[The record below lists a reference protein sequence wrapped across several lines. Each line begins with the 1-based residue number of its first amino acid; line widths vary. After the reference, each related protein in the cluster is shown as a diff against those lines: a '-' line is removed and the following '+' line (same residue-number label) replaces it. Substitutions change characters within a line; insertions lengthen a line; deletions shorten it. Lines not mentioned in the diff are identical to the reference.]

1 MTLKTSE
8 PMGSTLRIKL
18 VACLALFLL
27 SGCSLFDNSVQ
38 TCDEA
43 QEYQESVSIRPL
55 NVPDSLRN
63 IQNKSTFNIPDA
75 QGNNAFSQESFTLP
89 RAPDKSVGMANQSN
103 QMANIDGDEL
113 SELLSLIDQT
123 ISNRQLEE
131 QYEPI
136 YENLTTDYESNPSV
150 KPCLDGPP
158 KYFTEEISPRSM
170 PSQTYTQPSGVS
182 EVAEEE
188 KSRRQ
193 KRREA
198 RQKQRSGKQPQE
210 ELGEDTSAK
219 DSEEPAKQEED
230 KVASIWKAMTGAVLG
245 FFTGGSSEGTTLA
258 VGQSVVPPEPTKPS
272 DGETIDE
279 AAETAVEDE
288 TALANKVRNL
298 AVSDPALNDE
308 QRVFIQNMSDEQILE
323 MVAVIM
329 DQAQDQDTDVG
340 ATSDGEI
347 TEEAEETIDDEKDW
361 SERVKDQWTEGK
373 AQREAR
379 REARQQRRTG
389 GEAQKEQG
397 SDSSNQTNKDANS
410 VNELEAE
417 IDTNEV
423 KMNEAQS
430 QDTGDAGA
438 TSDGEITEEAEETID
453 DEKDWSERV
462 KDQWTEGKAQREAR
476 REARQQRRAERQAQD
491 D

>member
-8 PMGSTLRIKL
+8 PMGSTLRIKF

-27 SGCSLFDNSVQ
+27 SGCSFFGNSVQ
-38 TCDEA
+38 TCAEL
-43 QEYQESVSIRPL
+43 QEYQESVSILPL
-55 NVPDSLRN
+55 IVPDSLRN
-63 IQNKSTFNIPDA
+63 IQNKSAFNIPNT
-75 QGNNAFSQESFTLP
+75 QGSNAFTQQSFTLP
-89 RAPDKSVGMANQSN
+89 RAPDKSVGMAKQSN

-123 ISNRQLEE
+123 IANRQLEE

-170 PSQTYTQPSGVS
+170 PSQTYAQPSGVS
-182 EVAEEE
+182 EVGEEE

-210 ELGEDTSAK
+210 EPGEDTSAK
-219 DSEEPAKQEED
+219 DSEEPEKPEED
-230 KVASIWKAMTGAVLG
+230 KVASIWKAITGAFLG
-245 FFTGGSSEGTTLA
+245 AFTGGSSEGTTLA
-258 VGQSVVPPEPTKPS
+258 VGQSVVPPKPTKPS
-272 DGETIDE
+272 DGEIIDG
-279 AAETAVEDE
+279 AAETAVEDA
-288 TALANKVRNL
+288 TALADKVRNL
-298 AVSDPALNDE
+298 AVLNPALNDE

-323 MVAVIM
+323 MVEVIM
-329 DQAQDQDTDVG
+329 GQAQNQEIVKRVTTD
-340 ATSDGEI
+340 DEI
-347 TEEAEETIDDEKDW
+347 IEEAE
-361 SERVKDQWTEGK
+361 V
-373 AQREAR
+373 
-379 REARQQRRTG
+379 
-389 GEAQKEQG
+389 
-397 SDSSNQTNKDANS
+397 
-410 VNELEAE
+410 
-417 IDTNEV
+417 
-423 KMNEAQS
+423 
-430 QDTGDAGA
+430 
-438 TSDGEITEEAEETID
+438 TID

>member
-8 PMGSTLRIKL
+8 PMGSTLRIKF

-27 SGCSLFDNSVQ
+27 SGCSFFGNSVQ
-38 TCDEA
+38 TCAEL
-43 QEYQESVSIRPL
+43 QEYQESVSILPL
-55 NVPDSLRN
+55 IVPDSLRN
-63 IQNKSTFNIPDA
+63 IQNKSAFNIPNT
-75 QGNNAFSQESFTLP
+75 QGSNAFTQQSFTLP
-89 RAPDKSVGMANQSN
+89 RAPDKSVGMAKQSN

-123 ISNRQLEE
+123 IANRQLEE

-170 PSQTYTQPSGVS
+170 PSQTYAQPSGVS
-182 EVAEEE
+182 EVGEEE

-210 ELGEDTSAK
+210 EPGEDTSAK
-219 DSEEPAKQEED
+219 DSEEPEKPEED
-230 KVASIWKAMTGAVLG
+230 KVASIWKAITGAFLG
-245 FFTGGSSEGTTLA
+245 AFTGGSSEGTTLA

-272 DGETIDE
+272 DGEIIE
-279 AAETAVEDE
+279 GAAETAVEDT
-288 TALANKVRNL
+288 TALADKVRNL
-298 AVSDPALNDE
+298 AVLDPALNDE

-323 MVAVIM
+323 MVEVIM
-329 DQAQDQDTDVG
+329 GQVQNQETVKRVTTD
-340 ATSDGEI
+340 DEI
-347 TEEAEETIDDEKDW
+347 IEEAE
-361 SERVKDQWTEGK
+361 
-373 AQREAR
+373 A
-379 REARQQRRTG
+379 
-389 GEAQKEQG
+389 
-397 SDSSNQTNKDANS
+397 
-410 VNELEAE
+410 
-417 IDTNEV
+417 
-423 KMNEAQS
+423 
-430 QDTGDAGA
+430 
-438 TSDGEITEEAEETID
+438 TID

>member
-8 PMGSTLRIKL
+8 PMGSTLRIKF

-27 SGCSLFDNSVQ
+27 SGCSFFGNSVQ
-38 TCDEA
+38 TCAEL
-43 QEYQESVSIRPL
+43 QEYQESVSILPL
-55 NVPDSLRN
+55 IVPDSLRN
-63 IQNKSTFNIPDA
+63 IQNKSAFNIPNT
-75 QGNNAFSQESFTLP
+75 QGSNAFTQQSFTLP
-89 RAPDKSVGMANQSN
+89 RAPDKSVGMAKQSN

-123 ISNRQLEE
+123 IANRQLEE

-158 KYFTEEISPRSM
+158 KYFK
-170 PSQTYTQPSGVS
+170 PSGVS
-182 EVAEEE
+182 EVGEEE

-210 ELGEDTSAK
+210 EPGEDTSAK
-219 DSEEPAKQEED
+219 DSEEPAKPEED

-245 FFTGGSSEGTTLA
+245 FFTGGSAEGTTLA

-272 DGETIDE
+272 DGEIIE
-279 AAETAVEDE
+279 GAAETAVEDA
-288 TALANKVRNL
+288 TALADKVRNL
-298 AVSDPALNDE
+298 AVLNPALNDE

-323 MVAVIM
+323 MVEVIM
-329 DQAQDQDTDVG
+329 GQVQNQETVKRVTTD
-340 ATSDGEI
+340 DEI
-347 TEEAEETIDDEKDW
+347 IEEAE
-361 SERVKDQWTEGK
+361 
-373 AQREAR
+373 A
-379 REARQQRRTG
+379 
-389 GEAQKEQG
+389 
-397 SDSSNQTNKDANS
+397 
-410 VNELEAE
+410 
-417 IDTNEV
+417 
-423 KMNEAQS
+423 
-430 QDTGDAGA
+430 
-438 TSDGEITEEAEETID
+438 TID

>member
-8 PMGSTLRIKL
+8 PMGSTLRIKF

-27 SGCSLFDNSVQ
+27 SGCSFFGNSVQ
-38 TCDEA
+38 TCAEL
-43 QEYQESVSIRPL
+43 QEYQESVSILPL
-55 NVPDSLRN
+55 IVPDSLRN
-63 IQNKSTFNIPDA
+63 IQNKSVFNIPNT
-75 QGNNAFSQESFTLP
+75 QGSNAFTQQSFTLP
-89 RAPDKSVGMANQSN
+89 RAPDKSVGMAKQSN

-123 ISNRQLEE
+123 IANRQLEE

-170 PSQTYTQPSGVS
+170 PSQTYAQPSGVS
-182 EVAEEE
+182 EVGEEE

-210 ELGEDTSAK
+210 EPGEDTSAK
-219 DSEEPAKQEED
+219 DSEEPEKPEED
-230 KVASIWKAMTGAVLG
+230 KVASIWKAITGAFLG
-245 FFTGGSSEGTTLA
+245 AFTGGSSEGTTLA
-258 VGQSVVPPEPTKPS
+258 VGQSMVPPEPTKPS
-272 DGETIDE
+272 DGEIIE
-279 AAETAVEDE
+279 GAAETAVEDA
-288 TALANKVRNL
+288 TALADKVRNL
-298 AVSDPALNDE
+298 AVLDPALNDE

-323 MVAVIM
+323 MVEVIM
-329 DQAQDQDTDVG
+329 GQAQNQEIVKRVTTD
-340 ATSDGEI
+340 DEI
-347 TEEAEETIDDEKDW
+347 IEEAE
-361 SERVKDQWTEGK
+361 V
-373 AQREAR
+373 
-379 REARQQRRTG
+379 
-389 GEAQKEQG
+389 
-397 SDSSNQTNKDANS
+397 
-410 VNELEAE
+410 
-417 IDTNEV
+417 
-423 KMNEAQS
+423 
-430 QDTGDAGA
+430 
-438 TSDGEITEEAEETID
+438 TID

>member
-8 PMGSTLRIKL
+8 PMRSTLRIKL

-103 QMANIDGDEL
+103 QMANIEGDEL

-131 QYEPI
+131 QYNKPI
-136 YENLTTDYESNPSV
+136 YENVTSNYESNPSV

-158 KYFTEEISPRSM
+158 RYFTEEISPRSM

-193 KRREA
+193 
-198 RQKQRSGKQPQE
+198 
-210 ELGEDTSAK
+210 
-219 DSEEPAKQEED
+219 
-230 KVASIWKAMTGAVLG
+230 
-245 FFTGGSSEGTTLA
+245 
-258 VGQSVVPPEPTKPS
+258 
-272 DGETIDE
+272 
-279 AAETAVEDE
+279 
-288 TALANKVRNL
+288 
-298 AVSDPALNDE
+298 
-308 QRVFIQNMSDEQILE
+308 
-323 MVAVIM
+323 
-329 DQAQDQDTDVG
+329 
-340 ATSDGEI
+340 
-347 TEEAEETIDDEKDW
+347 
-361 SERVKDQWTEGK
+361 
-373 AQREAR
+373 
-379 REARQQRRTG
+379 
-389 GEAQKEQG
+389 
-397 SDSSNQTNKDANS
+397 
-410 VNELEAE
+410 
-417 IDTNEV
+417 
-423 KMNEAQS
+423 
-430 QDTGDAGA
+430 
-438 TSDGEITEEAEETID
+438 
-453 DEKDWSERV
+453 
-462 KDQWTEGKAQREAR
+462 
-476 REARQQRRAERQAQD
+476 
-491 D
+491 

>member
-1 MTLKTSE
+1 
-8 PMGSTLRIKL
+8 MGSTLRIKF

-27 SGCSLFDNSVQ
+27 SGCSFFDSSVQ
-38 TCDEA
+38 TCEEP
-43 QEYQESVSIRPL
+43 QEYQESVSILPL
-55 NVPDSLRN
+55 IVPDSLRN
-63 IQNKSTFNIPDA
+63 IQNKSAFNIPNT
-75 QGNNAFSQESFTLP
+75 QGSSAFTQQGLTLP

-103 QMANIDGDEL
+103 QMANIEGDEL

-182 EVAEEE
+182 EVGEEE

-198 RQKQRSGKQPQE
+198 RQKQRSGEQPQE
-210 ELGEDTSAK
+210 EPGEDTSAK
-219 DSEEPAKQEED
+219 DSEEPAKPEED
-230 KVASIWKAMTGAVLG
+230 KVASIWKAITGAFLG
-245 FFTGGSSEGTTLA
+245 AFTGGSSEGTTLA
-258 VGQSVVPPEPTKPS
+258 VGQSMVPPEPTKPS
-272 DGETIDE
+272 DGEIIE
-279 AAETAVEDE
+279 GAVEETAVKDE
-288 TALANKVRNL
+288 TALADKVRNL
-298 AVSDPALNDE
+298 AVLDPSLNDE

-323 MVAVIM
+323 MVEVIM
-329 DQAQDQDTDVG
+329 GQAQNQETVKRVTTD
-340 ATSDGEI
+340 DEI
-347 TEEAEETIDDEKDW
+347 IEEAE
-361 SERVKDQWTEGK
+361 
-373 AQREAR
+373 A
-379 REARQQRRTG
+379 
-389 GEAQKEQG
+389 
-397 SDSSNQTNKDANS
+397 
-410 VNELEAE
+410 
-417 IDTNEV
+417 
-423 KMNEAQS
+423 
-430 QDTGDAGA
+430 
-438 TSDGEITEEAEETID
+438 TID

>member
-8 PMGSTLRIKL
+8 PMGSTLRIKF

-27 SGCSLFDNSVQ
+27 SGCSFFGNSVQ
-38 TCDEA
+38 TCAEL
-43 QEYQESVSIRPL
+43 QEYQESVSILPL
-55 NVPDSLRN
+55 IVPDSLRN
-63 IQNKSTFNIPDA
+63 IQNKSAFNIPNT
-75 QGNNAFSQESFTLP
+75 QGSNAFSQQSFTLP
-89 RAPDKSVGMANQSN
+89 RAPDKSVGMAKQSN
-103 QMANIDGDEL
+103 QMANIDGNEL

-123 ISNRQLEE
+123 IANRQLEE

-170 PSQTYTQPSGVS
+170 PSQTYAQPSGVS
-182 EVAEEE
+182 EVGEEE

-210 ELGEDTSAK
+210 EPGEDTSAK
-219 DSEEPAKQEED
+219 DSEEPAKLEED

-258 VGQSVVPPEPTKPS
+258 VGQSMVPPEPTKPS
-272 DGETIDE
+272 DGEIIE
-279 AAETAVEDE
+279 GAAETAVEDA
-288 TALANKVRNL
+288 TALADKVRNL
-298 AVSDPALNDE
+298 AVLNPALNDE

-323 MVAVIM
+323 MVEVIM
-329 DQAQDQDTDVG
+329 GQVQNQETVKRVTTD
-340 ATSDGEI
+340 DEI
-347 TEEAEETIDDEKDW
+347 IEEAE
-361 SERVKDQWTEGK
+361 
-373 AQREAR
+373 A
-379 REARQQRRTG
+379 
-389 GEAQKEQG
+389 
-397 SDSSNQTNKDANS
+397 
-410 VNELEAE
+410 
-417 IDTNEV
+417 
-423 KMNEAQS
+423 
-430 QDTGDAGA
+430 
-438 TSDGEITEEAEETID
+438 TID

>member
-8 PMGSTLRIKL
+8 PMRSTLRIKL

-198 RQKQRSGKQPQE
+198 RQKERSGKQPQE
-210 ELGEDTSAK
+210 EPGDTSAK
-219 DSEEPAKQEED
+219 DSEELAKQEED
-230 KVASIWKAMTGAVLG
+230 KAASIWKAITGAVLA

-279 AAETAVEDE
+279 AAESAVEDE

-298 AVSDPALNDE
+298 AVLDPALNDE

-323 MVAVIM
+323 MVEVIM
-329 DQAQDQDTDVG
+329 GQAQNRDTGKQIAPDR
-340 ATSDGEI
+340 AKTDETAST
-347 TEEAEETIDDEKDW
+347 TEEDDW
-361 SERVKDQWTEGK
+361 VTRVQ
-373 AQREAR
+373 
-379 REARQQRRTG
+379 
-389 GEAQKEQG
+389 
-397 SDSSNQTNKDANS
+397 
-410 VNELEAE
+410 
-417 IDTNEV
+417 
-423 KMNEAQS
+423 
-430 QDTGDAGA
+430 
-438 TSDGEITEEAEETID
+438 
-453 DEKDWSERV
+453 
-462 KDQWTEGKAQREAR
+462 DQWTEGKAQREAR

>member
-8 PMGSTLRIKL
+8 PMGSTLRIKF

-27 SGCSLFDNSVQ
+27 SGCSFFGNSVQ
-38 TCDEA
+38 TCAEL
-43 QEYQESVSIRPL
+43 QEYQESVSILPL
-55 NVPDSLRN
+55 IVPDSLRN
-63 IQNKSTFNIPDA
+63 IQNKSAFNIPNT
-75 QGNNAFSQESFTLP
+75 QGSNAFTQQSFTLP
-89 RAPDKSVGMANQSN
+89 RAPDKSVGMAKQSN

-123 ISNRQLEE
+123 IANRQLEE

-170 PSQTYTQPSGVS
+170 PSQTYAQPSGVS
-182 EVAEEE
+182 EVGEEE

-210 ELGEDTSAK
+210 EPGEDTSAK
-219 DSEEPAKQEED
+219 DSEEPEKPEED
-230 KVASIWKAMTGAVLG
+230 KVASIWKAITGAFLG
-245 FFTGGSSEGTTLA
+245 AFTGGSSEGTTLA
-258 VGQSVVPPEPTKPS
+258 VGQSMVPPEPTKPS
-272 DGETIDE
+272 DGEIIE
-279 AAETAVEDE
+279 GAAETAVEDT
-288 TALANKVRNL
+288 TALADKVRNL
-298 AVSDPALNDE
+298 AVLDPALNDE

-323 MVAVIM
+323 MVEVIM
-329 DQAQDQDTDVG
+329 GQAQNQETVKRVTTD
-340 ATSDGEI
+340 DEI
-347 TEEAEETIDDEKDW
+347 IEEAE
-361 SERVKDQWTEGK
+361 
-373 AQREAR
+373 A
-379 REARQQRRTG
+379 
-389 GEAQKEQG
+389 
-397 SDSSNQTNKDANS
+397 
-410 VNELEAE
+410 
-417 IDTNEV
+417 
-423 KMNEAQS
+423 
-430 QDTGDAGA
+430 
-438 TSDGEITEEAEETID
+438 TID

>member
-8 PMGSTLRIKL
+8 PMRSTLRIKI

-38 TCDEA
+38 TCDEP

-55 NVPDSLRN
+55 IVPDSLRN
-63 IQNKSTFNIPDA
+63 IQNKSTFNIPNT
-75 QGNNAFSQESFTLP
+75 QGNNAFSEESFTMP

-198 RQKQRSGKQPQE
+198 RQIERSGKQPQE
-210 ELGEDTSAK
+210 EPGDTSAK

-279 AAETAVEDE
+279 AAESAVEDE

-298 AVSDPALNDE
+298 AVLDPALNDE

-323 MVAVIM
+323 MVEVIM
-329 DQAQDQDTDVG
+329 GQAQ
-340 ATSDGEI
+340 
-347 TEEAEETIDDEKDW
+347 
-361 SERVKDQWTEGK
+361 
-373 AQREAR
+373 
-379 REARQQRRTG
+379 
-389 GEAQKEQG
+389 
-397 SDSSNQTNKDANS
+397 N
-410 VNELEAE
+410 
-417 IDTNEV
+417 
-423 KMNEAQS
+423 
-430 QDTGDAGA
+430 QDTGKQIAPDRAKTDETA
-438 TSDGEITEEAEETID
+438 STTEED
-453 DEKDWSERV
+453 DWVTRV

-476 REARQQRRAERQAQD
+476 REARQQRRAERQAQGD
-491 D
+491 

>member
-8 PMGSTLRIKL
+8 PMGSTLRIKF

-27 SGCSLFDNSVQ
+27 SGCSFFGNSVQ
-38 TCDEA
+38 TCEEL
-43 QEYQESVSIRPL
+43 QEYQESVSILPL
-55 NVPDSLRN
+55 IVPDSLRN
-63 IQNKSTFNIPDA
+63 IQNKSAFNIPNT
-75 QGNNAFSQESFTLP
+75 QGSNAFTQQSFTLP
-89 RAPDKSVGMANQSN
+89 RAPDKSVGMAKQSN
-103 QMANIDGDEL
+103 QMANIDGNEL

-123 ISNRQLEE
+123 IANRQLEE

-170 PSQTYTQPSGVS
+170 PSQTYAQPSGVS
-182 EVAEEE
+182 EVGEEE

-210 ELGEDTSAK
+210 EPGEDTSAK
-219 DSEEPAKQEED
+219 DSEEPEKPEED
-230 KVASIWKAMTGAVLG
+230 KVASIWKAITGAFLG
-245 FFTGGSSEGTTLA
+245 AFTGGSSEGTTLA
-258 VGQSVVPPEPTKPS
+258 VGQSMVPPEPTKPS
-272 DGETIDE
+272 DGEIIE
-279 AAETAVEDE
+279 GAAETAVEDT
-288 TALANKVRNL
+288 TALADKVRNL
-298 AVSDPALNDE
+298 AVLDPALNDE

-323 MVAVIM
+323 MVEVIM
-329 DQAQDQDTDVG
+329 GQAQNQEIVKRVTTD
-340 ATSDGEI
+340 DEI
-347 TEEAEETIDDEKDW
+347 IEEAE
-361 SERVKDQWTEGK
+361 
-373 AQREAR
+373 A
-379 REARQQRRTG
+379 
-389 GEAQKEQG
+389 
-397 SDSSNQTNKDANS
+397 
-410 VNELEAE
+410 
-417 IDTNEV
+417 
-423 KMNEAQS
+423 
-430 QDTGDAGA
+430 
-438 TSDGEITEEAEETID
+438 TID

>member
-8 PMGSTLRIKL
+8 PMGSTLRIKF

-27 SGCSLFDNSVQ
+27 SGCSFFGNSVQ
-38 TCDEA
+38 TCAEL
-43 QEYQESVSIRPL
+43 QEYQESVSILPL
-55 NVPDSLRN
+55 IVPDSLRN
-63 IQNKSTFNIPDA
+63 IQNKSAFNIPNT
-75 QGNNAFSQESFTLP
+75 QGSNAFTQQSFTLP
-89 RAPDKSVGMANQSN
+89 RAPDKSVGMAKQSN
-103 QMANIDGDEL
+103 QMANIDGNEL

-123 ISNRQLEE
+123 IANRQLEE

-170 PSQTYTQPSGVS
+170 PSQTYAQPSGVS
-182 EVAEEE
+182 EVGEEE

-210 ELGEDTSAK
+210 EPGEDTSAK
-219 DSEEPAKQEED
+219 DSEEPEKPEED
-230 KVASIWKAMTGAVLG
+230 KVASIWKAMTGVVLG
-245 FFTGGSSEGTTLA
+245 LFTGGSSEGTTLA
-258 VGQSVVPPEPTKPS
+258 VGQSVAPPEPTKPS
-272 DGETIDE
+272 DGEIIE
-279 AAETAVEDE
+279 GAAETAVEDA
-288 TALANKVRNL
+288 TALADKVRNL
-298 AVSDPALNDE
+298 AVLDPALNDE

-323 MVAVIM
+323 MVEVIM
-329 DQAQDQDTDVG
+329 GQAQNQEIVKRVTTD
-340 ATSDGEI
+340 DEI
-347 TEEAEETIDDEKDW
+347 IEEAE
-361 SERVKDQWTEGK
+361 V
-373 AQREAR
+373 
-379 REARQQRRTG
+379 
-389 GEAQKEQG
+389 
-397 SDSSNQTNKDANS
+397 
-410 VNELEAE
+410 
-417 IDTNEV
+417 
-423 KMNEAQS
+423 
-430 QDTGDAGA
+430 
-438 TSDGEITEEAEETID
+438 TID

>member
-8 PMGSTLRIKL
+8 PMGSTLRIKF

-27 SGCSLFDNSVQ
+27 SGCSFFDSSVQ
-38 TCDEA
+38 TCEEP
-43 QEYQESVSIRPL
+43 QEYQGSVSILPL
-55 NVPDSLRN
+55 IVPDSLRN
-63 IQNKSTFNIPDA
+63 IQNKSAFNIPNT
-75 QGNNAFSQESFTLP
+75 QGSSAFTQQGFTLP

-103 QMANIDGDEL
+103 QMANIEGDEL

-182 EVAEEE
+182 EVGEEE

-198 RQKQRSGKQPQE
+198 RQKQRSGEQPQE
-210 ELGEDTSAK
+210 EPGEDTSAK
-219 DSEEPAKQEED
+219 DSEEPAKPEED
-230 KVASIWKAMTGAVLG
+230 KVASIWKAITGAFLG
-245 FFTGGSSEGTTLA
+245 AFTGGSSEGTTLA
-258 VGQSVVPPEPTKPS
+258 VGQSMVPPEPTKPS
-272 DGETIDE
+272 DGEIIE
-279 AAETAVEDE
+279 GAVEETAVKDE
-288 TALANKVRNL
+288 TALADKVRNL
-298 AVSDPALNDE
+298 AVLDPALNDE

-323 MVAVIM
+323 MVEVIM
-329 DQAQDQDTDVG
+329 GQAQNQETVKRVTTD
-340 ATSDGEI
+340 DEI
-347 TEEAEETIDDEKDW
+347 IEEAEATIDDEKDW

-373 AQREAR
+373 
-379 REARQQRRTG
+379 T
-389 GEAQKEQG
+389 
-397 SDSSNQTNKDANS
+397 
-410 VNELEAE
+410 
-417 IDTNEV
+417 
-423 KMNEAQS
+423 
-430 QDTGDAGA
+430 
-438 TSDGEITEEAEETID
+438 
-453 DEKDWSERV
+453 
-462 KDQWTEGKAQREAR
+462 QREAR

>member
-8 PMGSTLRIKL
+8 PMGSTLRIKF

-27 SGCSLFDNSVQ
+27 SGCSFFDSSVQ
-38 TCDEA
+38 TCEEP
-43 QEYQESVSIRPL
+43 QEYQESVSILPL
-55 NVPDSLRN
+55 IVPDSLRN
-63 IQNKSTFNIPDA
+63 IQNKSAFNIPNT
-75 QGNNAFSQESFTLP
+75 QGSSAFTQQSFTLP

-103 QMANIDGDEL
+103 QMANIEGDEL

-123 ISNRQLEE
+123 IANRQLEQ

-182 EVAEEE
+182 EVGEEE

-198 RQKQRSGKQPQE
+198 RQKQKSGKQPQE
-210 ELGEDTSAK
+210 EPGEDASAK
-219 DSEEPAKQEED
+219 DSEEPAKPEED

-272 DGETIDE
+272 DGEIIDGAVE
-279 AAETAVEDE
+279 ETAVEDA
-288 TALANKVRNL
+288 TALADKVRNL
-298 AVSDPALNDE
+298 AVLNPALNDE

-323 MVAVIM
+323 MVEVIM
-329 DQAQDQDTDVG
+329 GQAQNQETVKRVTTD
-340 ATSDGEI
+340 DEI
-347 TEEAEETIDDEKDW
+347 IEEAE
-361 SERVKDQWTEGK
+361 
-373 AQREAR
+373 A
-379 REARQQRRTG
+379 
-389 GEAQKEQG
+389 
-397 SDSSNQTNKDANS
+397 
-410 VNELEAE
+410 
-417 IDTNEV
+417 
-423 KMNEAQS
+423 
-430 QDTGDAGA
+430 
-438 TSDGEITEEAEETID
+438 TID

-476 REARQQRRAERQAQD
+476 REARQQRRAERQAEND
-491 D
+491 

>member
-8 PMGSTLRIKL
+8 PMGSTLRIKF

-27 SGCSLFDNSVQ
+27 SGCSFFDSSVQ
-38 TCDEA
+38 TCEEP
-43 QEYQESVSIRPL
+43 QEYQESVSILPL
-55 NVPDSLRN
+55 IVPDSLRN
-63 IQNKSTFNIPDA
+63 IQNKSAFNIPNT
-75 QGNNAFSQESFTLP
+75 QGSSAFTQQSFTLP

-103 QMANIDGDEL
+103 QMANIEGDEL

-123 ISNRQLEE
+123 IANRQLEE

-170 PSQTYTQPSGVS
+170 PSQTYTQLSGVS
-182 EVAEEE
+182 EVGEEE

-198 RQKQRSGKQPQE
+198 RQKQKSGKQPQE
-210 ELGEDTSAK
+210 EPGEDASAK
-219 DSEEPAKQEED
+219 DSEEPAKPEED

-272 DGETIDE
+272 DGEIIDGAVE
-279 AAETAVEDE
+279 ETAVEDA
-288 TALANKVRNL
+288 TALADKVRNL
-298 AVSDPALNDE
+298 AVLDPALNDE

-323 MVAVIM
+323 MVEVIM
-329 DQAQDQDTDVG
+329 GQAQNQETVKRVTTD
-340 ATSDGEI
+340 DEI
-347 TEEAEETIDDEKDW
+347 IEEAE
-361 SERVKDQWTEGK
+361 
-373 AQREAR
+373 A
-379 REARQQRRTG
+379 
-389 GEAQKEQG
+389 
-397 SDSSNQTNKDANS
+397 
-410 VNELEAE
+410 
-417 IDTNEV
+417 
-423 KMNEAQS
+423 
-430 QDTGDAGA
+430 
-438 TSDGEITEEAEETID
+438 TID

>member
-8 PMGSTLRIKL
+8 PMGSTLRIKF

-27 SGCSLFDNSVQ
+27 SGCSFFGNSVQ
-38 TCDEA
+38 TCEEL
-43 QEYQESVSIRPL
+43 QEYQESVSILPL
-55 NVPDSLRN
+55 IVPDSLKN
-63 IQNKSTFNIPDA
+63 IQDKSAFNIPNT
-75 QGNNAFSQESFTLP
+75 QGSNAFAQQSFTLP
-89 RAPDKSVGMANQSN
+89 RAPDKSVGMAKQSN

-123 ISNRQLEE
+123 IANRQLEE

-170 PSQTYTQPSGVS
+170 PSQTYSQPSGVS
-182 EVAEEE
+182 EVGEEE

-210 ELGEDTSAK
+210 EPGEDTSAK
-219 DSEEPAKQEED
+219 DSEEPEKPEED
-230 KVASIWKAMTGAVLG
+230 KVASIWKAITGAFLG
-245 FFTGGSSEGTTLA
+245 AFTGGSSEGTTLA
-258 VGQSVVPPEPTKPS
+258 VGQSMVPPEPTKPS
-272 DGETIDE
+272 DGEIIE
-279 AAETAVEDE
+279 GAAETAVEDA
-288 TALANKVRNL
+288 TALADKVRNL
-298 AVSDPALNDE
+298 AVLDPALNDE

-323 MVAVIM
+323 MVEVIM
-329 DQAQDQDTDVG
+329 GQAQNQETVKRVTTD
-340 ATSDGEI
+340 DEI
-347 TEEAEETIDDEKDW
+347 IEEAE
-361 SERVKDQWTEGK
+361 
-373 AQREAR
+373 A
-379 REARQQRRTG
+379 
-389 GEAQKEQG
+389 
-397 SDSSNQTNKDANS
+397 
-410 VNELEAE
+410 
-417 IDTNEV
+417 
-423 KMNEAQS
+423 
-430 QDTGDAGA
+430 
-438 TSDGEITEEAEETID
+438 TID

>member
-1 MTLKTSE
+1 M
-8 PMGSTLRIKL
+8 
-18 VACLALFLL
+18 
-27 SGCSLFDNSVQ
+27 
-38 TCDEA
+38 
-43 QEYQESVSIRPL
+43 
-55 NVPDSLRN
+55 
-63 IQNKSTFNIPDA
+63 
-75 QGNNAFSQESFTLP
+75 P

-245 FFTGGSSEGTTLA
+245 FFTGGSYEGTTLA

-279 AAETAVEDE
+279 AAESAVEDE

-298 AVSDPALNDE
+298 AVLDPALNDE

-323 MVAVIM
+323 MVEVIM
-329 DQAQDQDTDVG
+329 GQAQ
-340 ATSDGEI
+340 
-347 TEEAEETIDDEKDW
+347 
-361 SERVKDQWTEGK
+361 
-373 AQREAR
+373 
-379 REARQQRRTG
+379 
-389 GEAQKEQG
+389 
-397 SDSSNQTNKDANS
+397 N
-410 VNELEAE
+410 
-417 IDTNEV
+417 
-423 KMNEAQS
+423 
-430 QDTGDAGA
+430 QDTGKQIAPDRAKTDETA
-438 TSDGEITEEAEETID
+438 STTEED
-453 DEKDWSERV
+453 DWVTRV

>member
-8 PMGSTLRIKL
+8 PMGSTLRIKF

-27 SGCSLFDNSVQ
+27 SGCSFFGNSVQ
-38 TCDEA
+38 TCAEL
-43 QEYQESVSIRPL
+43 QEYQESVSILPL
-55 NVPDSLRN
+55 IVPDSLRN
-63 IQNKSTFNIPDA
+63 IQNKSAFNIPNT
-75 QGNNAFSQESFTLP
+75 QGSNAFTQQSFTLP
-89 RAPDKSVGMANQSN
+89 RAPDKSVGMAKQSN

-123 ISNRQLEE
+123 IANRQLEE

-170 PSQTYTQPSGVS
+170 PSQTYAQPSGVS
-182 EVAEEE
+182 EVGEEE

-210 ELGEDTSAK
+210 EPGEDTSAK
-219 DSEEPAKQEED
+219 DSEEPEKPEED
-230 KVASIWKAMTGAVLG
+230 KVASIWKAITGAFLG
-245 FFTGGSSEGTTLA
+245 AFTGGSSEGTTLA
-258 VGQSVVPPEPTKPS
+258 VGQSMVPPEPTKPS
-272 DGETIDE
+272 DGEIIE
-279 AAETAVEDE
+279 GAAETAVEDA
-288 TALANKVRNL
+288 TALADKVRNL
-298 AVSDPALNDE
+298 AVLDPALNDE

-323 MVAVIM
+323 MVEVIM
-329 DQAQDQDTDVG
+329 GQAQNQEIVKRVTTD
-340 ATSDGEI
+340 DEI
-347 TEEAEETIDDEKDW
+347 IEEAE
-361 SERVKDQWTEGK
+361 V
-373 AQREAR
+373 
-379 REARQQRRTG
+379 
-389 GEAQKEQG
+389 
-397 SDSSNQTNKDANS
+397 
-410 VNELEAE
+410 
-417 IDTNEV
+417 
-423 KMNEAQS
+423 
-430 QDTGDAGA
+430 
-438 TSDGEITEEAEETID
+438 TID

>member
-8 PMGSTLRIKL
+8 PMGSTLRIKF

-27 SGCSLFDNSVQ
+27 SGCSFFDSSVQ
-38 TCDEA
+38 TCEEP
-43 QEYQESVSIRPL
+43 QEYQESVSILPL
-55 NVPDSLRN
+55 IVPDSLRS
-63 IQNKSTFNIPDA
+63 IQNKSVFNIPNT
-75 QGNNAFSQESFTLP
+75 QGSSAFTQQSFTLP

-103 QMANIDGDEL
+103 QMANIEGDEL

-123 ISNRQLEE
+123 IANRQLEQ

-170 PSQTYTQPSGVS
+170 PSQTYTQTSGVS
-182 EVAEEE
+182 EVGEEE

-210 ELGEDTSAK
+210 EPGEDTSAK
-219 DSEEPAKQEED
+219 DSEEPAKPEED

-272 DGETIDE
+272 DGEIIDGE
-279 AAETAVEDE
+279 VEETAVEDA
-288 TALANKVRNL
+288 TALADKVRNL
-298 AVSDPALNDE
+298 AVLDPALNDE

-323 MVAVIM
+323 MVEVIM
-329 DQAQDQDTDVG
+329 GQAENQETVKRVTTD
-340 ATSDGEI
+340 DEI
-347 TEEAEETIDDEKDW
+347 IEEAE
-361 SERVKDQWTEGK
+361 
-373 AQREAR
+373 A
-379 REARQQRRTG
+379 
-389 GEAQKEQG
+389 
-397 SDSSNQTNKDANS
+397 
-410 VNELEAE
+410 
-417 IDTNEV
+417 
-423 KMNEAQS
+423 
-430 QDTGDAGA
+430 
-438 TSDGEITEEAEETID
+438 TID

-476 REARQQRRAERQAQD
+476 REARQQRRAERQAEND
-491 D
+491 

>member
-8 PMGSTLRIKL
+8 PMGSTLRIKF

-27 SGCSLFDNSVQ
+27 SGCSFFGNSVQ
-38 TCDEA
+38 TCAEL
-43 QEYQESVSIRPL
+43 QEYQESVSILPL
-55 NVPDSLRN
+55 IVPDSLRN
-63 IQNKSTFNIPDA
+63 IQNKSAFNIPNT
-75 QGNNAFSQESFTLP
+75 QGSNAFTQQSFTLP
-89 RAPDKSVGMANQSN
+89 RAPDKSVGMAKQSN

-123 ISNRQLEE
+123 IANRQLEE

-170 PSQTYTQPSGVS
+170 PSQTYAQPSGVS
-182 EVAEEE
+182 EVGEEE

-210 ELGEDTSAK
+210 EPGEDTSAK
-219 DSEEPAKQEED
+219 DSEEPVKPKGD
-230 KVASIWKAMTGAVLG
+230 KLESIFKAVTSVVTGVY
-245 FFTGGSSEGTTLA
+245 TGGAAKGVTVT
-258 VGQSVVPPEPTKPS
+258 GGKSVVPPKPTRPG
-272 DGETIDE
+272 DGEIID
-279 AAETAVEDE
+279 AAGEKGVEE
-288 TALANKVRNL
+288 VVGVAEKIRNL
-298 AVSDPALNDE
+298 AVLDPALNDE
-308 QRVFIQNMSDEQILE
+308 QRVVIQNMSDEQILE
-323 MVAVIM
+323 MVAVTM
-329 DQAQDQDTDVG
+329 GQAQDQDTGESV
-340 ATSDGEI
+340 TSDDEI
-347 TEEAEETIDDEKDW
+347 IEEAEE
-361 SERVKDQWTEGK
+361 
-373 AQREAR
+373 A
-379 REARQQRRTG
+379 
-389 GEAQKEQG
+389 
-397 SDSSNQTNKDANS
+397 
-410 VNELEAE
+410 
-417 IDTNEV
+417 
-423 KMNEAQS
+423 
-430 QDTGDAGA
+430 
-438 TSDGEITEEAEETID
+438 ID

>member
-8 PMGSTLRIKL
+8 PMGSTLRIKF

-27 SGCSLFDNSVQ
+27 SGCSFFGNSVQ
-38 TCDEA
+38 TCAEL
-43 QEYQESVSIRPL
+43 QEYQESVSILPL
-55 NVPDSLRN
+55 IVPDSLRN
-63 IQNKSTFNIPDA
+63 IQNKSAFNIPNT
-75 QGNNAFSQESFTLP
+75 QGSNAFTQQSFTLP
-89 RAPDKSVGMANQSN
+89 RAPDKSVGMAKQSN
-103 QMANIDGDEL
+103 QMANIEGDEL

-123 ISNRQLEE
+123 IANRQLEE

-170 PSQTYTQPSGVS
+170 PSQTYAQPSGVS
-182 EVAEEE
+182 EVGEEE

-210 ELGEDTSAK
+210 EPGEDTSAK
-219 DSEEPAKQEED
+219 DSEEPEKPEED
-230 KVASIWKAMTGAVLG
+230 KVASIWKAITGAFLG
-245 FFTGGSSEGTTLA
+245 AFTGGSSEGTTLA
-258 VGQSVVPPEPTKPS
+258 VGQSMVPPEPTKPS
-272 DGETIDE
+272 DGEIIE
-279 AAETAVEDE
+279 GAAETAVEDA
-288 TALANKVRNL
+288 TALADKVRNL
-298 AVSDPALNDE
+298 AVLDPALNDE

-323 MVAVIM
+323 MVEVIM
-329 DQAQDQDTDVG
+329 GQAQNQEIVKRVTTD
-340 ATSDGEI
+340 DEI
-347 TEEAEETIDDEKDW
+347 IEEAE
-361 SERVKDQWTEGK
+361 V
-373 AQREAR
+373 
-379 REARQQRRTG
+379 
-389 GEAQKEQG
+389 
-397 SDSSNQTNKDANS
+397 
-410 VNELEAE
+410 
-417 IDTNEV
+417 
-423 KMNEAQS
+423 
-430 QDTGDAGA
+430 
-438 TSDGEITEEAEETID
+438 TID

>member
-8 PMGSTLRIKL
+8 PMGSTLRIKF
-18 VACLALFLL
+18 VACSALFLL
-27 SGCSLFDNSVQ
+27 SGCSLFGNSVQ
-38 TCDEA
+38 TCDEP
-43 QEYQESVSIRPL
+43 QEYQESVSILPL
-55 NVPDSLRN
+55 IVPDSLRN
-63 IQNKSTFNIPDA
+63 IQNKSAFNIPNT
-75 QGNNAFSQESFTLP
+75 QGSSAFTQQSFTLP
-89 RAPDKSVGMANQSN
+89 RAPDKSVGMAKQSN

-123 ISNRQLEE
+123 IANRQLEE

-170 PSQTYTQPSGVS
+170 PSQTYAQPSGVS
-182 EVAEEE
+182 EVGEEE

-210 ELGEDTSAK
+210 EPGEDTSAK
-219 DSEEPAKQEED
+219 DSEEPEKPEED
-230 KVASIWKAMTGAVLG
+230 KVASIWKAITGAFLG
-245 FFTGGSSEGTTLA
+245 AFTGGSSEGTTLA
-258 VGQSVVPPEPTKPS
+258 VGQSMVPPEPTKPS
-272 DGETIDE
+272 DGEIIE
-279 AAETAVEDE
+279 GAAETAVEDA
-288 TALANKVRNL
+288 TALADKVRNL
-298 AVSDPALNDE
+298 AVLDPALNDE

-323 MVAVIM
+323 MVEVIM
-329 DQAQDQDTDVG
+329 GQAQNQEIVKRVTTD
-340 ATSDGEI
+340 DEI
-347 TEEAEETIDDEKDW
+347 IEEAE
-361 SERVKDQWTEGK
+361 V
-373 AQREAR
+373 
-379 REARQQRRTG
+379 
-389 GEAQKEQG
+389 
-397 SDSSNQTNKDANS
+397 
-410 VNELEAE
+410 
-417 IDTNEV
+417 
-423 KMNEAQS
+423 
-430 QDTGDAGA
+430 
-438 TSDGEITEEAEETID
+438 TID